1 MIGLGKEMD
10 MNLNE
15 AMKALEQF
23 ALDNYEEGGHW
34 VVETHEAADYQE
46 FLDEAAGDEAKAK
59 KLVREYWE
67 FMNMRQAECY

>member
-1 MIGLGKEMD
+1 MFGLGKEMD
-10 MNLNE
+10 MNE

-34 VVETHEAADYQE
+34 VVETHVAEDYQE
-46 FLDEAAGDEAKAK
+46 FLDEAAGDMAKAK

-67 FMNMRQAECY
+67 FQNMLQRECY